1 MSDIETRIVAR
12 NKECCR
18 VIDGFVQE
26 YFNCGDSSDNK
37 NKHGDEYYYRDGDDY
52 SSSSSS
58 SRNSK
63 GSDSSSID
71 SNNEDSDSNRKQGV
85 YRIAVLY
92 GVYHI
97 SDLNRRLIEDYQF
110 KIDPQYQCKQ
120 YTAWKIPSPVSPSSQ
135 SSSLSSSLESSSS
148 KSSPLIFSK
157 SSSLFRSSHFR
168 SSILSI
174 FPKINLFNKN
184 DNNNYDSN
192 DVVDD
197 GVIITSTSINRIDAD
212 IVDDNNILN
221 LKASDLVIISILLS
235 IYLFLNAIDW
245 WYLGHFILLAIEQ
258 FSSTVD
264 SSNSIRSSSGDSFDS
279 FLQYFNSNDNISNE
293 FIIAV
298 IYIISYIQRHLFLLR
313 KISYVGIQWDRG
325 LFTDL

>member
-26 YFNCGDSSDNK
+26 YFSCDSDDNK
-37 NKHGDEYYYRDGDDY
+37 NDNNNEDENYNRKDDY
-52 SSSSSS
+52 SSIRSS
-58 SRNSK
+58 SRGSV
-63 GSDSSSID
+63 SDSGSGSFD
-71 SNNEDSDSNRKQGV
+71 SNNEDDSNKRQGGV

-97 SDLNRRLIEDYQF
+97 TDLNRRLIEDYQF
-110 KIDPQYQCKQ
+110 KIDPQYQGKQ
-120 YTAWKIPSPVSPSSQ
+120 YTAWKIAGPVLPS
-135 SSSLSSSLESSSS
+135 LH
-148 KSSPLIFSK
+148 SSP
-157 SSSLFRSSHFR
+157 SSSLFRFNHLR

-174 FPKINLFNKN
+174 LPRNYLFNRNEIFYEN
-184 DNNNYDSN
+184 DHNNYN
-192 DVVDD
+192 GNKAHDVDTSSR
-197 GVIITSTSINRIDAD
+197 TSTSLNRIDSSIVAD
-212 IVDDNNILN
+212 DIDDNILN
-221 LKASDLVIISILLS
+221 LKASDLVIVSMVLS

-258 FSSTVD
+258 FSFTDD
-264 SSNSIRSSSGDSFDS
+264 SSSTIRIVSSINSGDNRFDS
-279 FLQYFNSNDNISNE
+279 FLQYFNSNNFISNE
-293 FIIAV
+293 FIIAI